1 MTNYRR
7 NFAAGGSFFFTVNL
21 AERRLRLLTEHID
34 ELRGAFRTAVR
45 SRGKVMG
52 IAALNPSYGLSSG
65 WPKARLVGLRRLPYR
80 VVDQGLA
87 Q

>member
-45 SRGKVMG
+45 SRGKAMG
-52 IAALNPSYGLSSG
+52 IATLNPSYGLGRGSQM
-65 WPKARLVGLRRLPYR
+65 RI
-80 VVDQGLA
+80 VD
-87 Q
+87 

>member
-7 NFAAGGSFFFTVNL
+7 SFTAAGSFFTVNL

-52 IAALNPSYGLSSG
+52 IATLNPSLYGAVEVKRQSS
-65 WPKARLVGLRRLPYR
+65 
-80 VVDQGLA
+80 
-87 Q
+87 